1 MYRRSRK
8 YQEYVTK
15 YAKARAAREE
25 KRIKGIHPEYPSEL
39 PALRRLIKITDYDTS
54 TPVTH
59 RIKLYRSNRVN
70 CHNGCFSLFF
80 LASREATFEPLASR
94 EAAI

>member
-25 KRIKGIHPEYPSEL
+25 KGSMVFILNI
-39 PALRRLIKITDYDTS
+39 RLSYQ
-54 TPVTH
+54 
-59 RIKLYRSNRVN
+59 R
-70 CHNGCFSLFF
+70 CAG
-80 LASREATFEPLASR
+80 
-94 EAAI
+94 

>member
-25 KRIKGIHPEYPSEL
+25 KGSMVFILNIRLNYLKCLAEL
-39 PALRRLIKITDYDTS
+39 HRLIKVTDYNTG
-54 TPVTH
+54 TIVTH
-59 RIKLYRSNRVN
+59 R
-70 CHNGCFSLFF
+70 
-80 LASREATFEPLASR
+80 T
-94 EAAI
+94 